1 MQVTVRASNFGA
13 LGAGA
18 GVIERE
24 QQLQLQLRRLP
35 ASGTSSSS
43 TRMAT
48 PWSTMVHHNPT
59 FRGRE
64 PSLRA
69 DATGYFS
76 SADLMGAN
84 ESGRWVDYVLVNLP
98 KRVMTGRSTPWRCA
112 MTGCSSRLAGTN
124 SYRLGTVRLDVDEA
138 VRVFVEEVRSWPYHW
153 WEMVTALG
161 QSSWLPNSCQVATP
175 SPSKSTFSTG

>member
-18 GVIERE
+18 GVMERE
-24 QQLQLQLRRLP
+24 QQLLEEI
-35 ASGTSSSS
+35 
-43 TRMAT
+43 TRQ
-48 PWSTMVHHNPT
+48 WYVFIIDEDGYTMVHHNPT

-76 SADLMGAN
+76 SDDLMGAN

-124 SYRLGTVRLDVDEA
+124 SYQPPWHRLSGR
-138 VRVFVEEVRSWPYHW
+138 
-153 WEMVTALG
+153 
-161 QSSWLPNSCQVATP
+161 
-175 SPSKSTFSTG
+175 